1 MNLSQRSMIDRYT
14 FAMDPSKPDQSTP
27 APNLAPPRL
36 DRLPGWKV
44 LLHNDQSN
52 EFGHVIRTV
61 ARVCLLGAQEAF
73 DRTREAHEYGLS
85 LLTVT
90 HREHAELLQE
100 QLAEFGLEVTIEP
113 ES

>member
-1 MNLSQRSMIDRYT
+1 
-14 FAMDPSKPDQSTP
+14 
-27 APNLAPPRL
+27 
-36 DRLPGWKV
+36 
-44 LLHNDQSN
+44 
-52 EFGHVIRTV
+52 
-61 ARVCLLGAQEAF
+61 VCLLGAQEAF

>member
-1 MNLSQRSMIDRYT
+1 MNLSQRSMFDRYT
-14 FAMDPSKPDQSTP
+14 CAMEPSKPAQSTP
-27 APNLAPPRL
+27 APKLAPPRL